1 MNVNTAWLCFPGAAQ
16 FVPAQ
21 PQKLSKLLFSGTC
34 LMSVWLYD
42 ILKPAAAPPTYS
54 KNKSEGFCG
63 FMSALYANIHMFKCT
78 MIKVKKSG
86 LNILKFKV
94 KQLVEV
100 EGKSEIFQSVW
111 EIQVRLNHF
120 VLFYQQTGLKWFS
133 WWYLNFYHSDFLVHQ
148 MKMCSETFFKKLLLM
163 LTCKITLLVSQMYV

>member
-16 FVPAQ
+16 FVPVQ

-63 FMSALYANIHMFKCT
+63 FMSALYANIHIFKCT
-78 MIKVKKSG
+78 MIKVK
-86 LNILKFKV
+86 NILKFKV
-94 KQLVEV
+94 KRLVEV
-100 EGKSEIFQSVW
+100 EVKSEIFQS
-111 EIQVRLNHF
+111 EQKIQVRLNRKISA
-120 VLFYQQTGLKWFS
+120 VTILCFS
-133 WWYLNFYHSDFLVHQ
+133 INRLVW
-148 MKMCSETFFKKLLLM
+148 SGSVDNIWIS
-163 LTCKITLLVSQMYV
+163 ITQIF